1 MVVDLI
7 ALDHVSVIEIA
18 GEDAH
23 SFLQRQLTVEMNEVT
38 PTQSLLAAYLNPK
51 GRVIATFILMMRQ
64 EKYYLIVSNELAETL
79 HNRLRM
85 YVFREKIVISQRPDL
100 IFAGSRDVLGD
111 IDPELLQRSFQTFT
125 ADDLTVVRVPGDPP
139 RFGVLA
145 KPNQISHLSQDTNLI
160 DLGSWQAQ
168 DIESGIPWINKSTTE
183 TLIAQAINLDLTG
196 SISWKKGCFPGQEI
210 VARMHYRGGVNRRMV
225 QATCHPDANP
235 NPGDL
240 VNCPDLSGNQTG
252 SVVNCT
258 NDKNG
263 SDSNL
268 LISVPLKFVGQ
279 RNLLLSDSFP
289 VKIRT
294 DGLPY
299 AIPQLDQPS

>member
-1 MVVDLI
+1 MVDLI

-64 EKYYLIVSNELAETL
+64 EKYHLVVSNELAETL

-100 IFAGSRDVLGD
+100 IFAGSRDALGVT
-111 IDPELLQRSFQTFT
+111 DPELLQGPYQTLSAENVT
-125 ADDLTVVRVPGDPP
+125 IVRVPGDPP

-145 KPNQISHLSQDTNLI
+145 KPSDISHLPKETNLI
-160 DLGSWQAQ
+160 DMRSWQTQ
-168 DIESGIPWINKSTTE
+168 DIESGIPWINKTTTE
-183 TLIAQAINLDLTG
+183 TLVAQAINLDLTG
-196 SISWKKGCFPGQEI
+196 SVSWKKGCFPGQEI

-225 QATCHPDANP
+225 QATCHPDADP
-235 NPGDL
+235 NPGDA

-258 NDKNG
+258 NDENG
-263 SDSNL
+263 SDSKL

>member
-7 ALDHVSVIEIA
+7 ALDHISVIEIT

-23 SFLQRQLTVEMNEVT
+23 SFLQRQLTVDMNEVT
-38 PTQSLLAAYLNPK
+38 PTQSCLAAYLNPK

-64 EKYYLIVSNELAETL
+64 EKYYLVVSNELAETL

-85 YVFREKIVISQRPDL
+85 YVFREKIVISQKPDL

-111 IDPELLQRSFQTFT
+111 IDPELLQLSFQTFT
-125 ADDLTVVRVPGDPP
+125 TDDLTVVRVPGDPP

-145 KPNQISHLSQDTNLI
+145 KPNQISHLLQETNLI
-160 DLGSWQAQ
+160 DLSSWQAQ
-168 DIESGIPWINKSTTE
+168 DIESGIPWINKTTTE
-183 TLIAQAINLDLTG
+183 TLVAQALNLDLTG

-225 QATCHPDANP
+225 QATCHSDANP

-240 VNCPDLSGNQTG
+240 VNCPEVSANQTG

-258 NDKNG
+258 NDENG

-268 LISVPLKFVGQ
+268 LISVPLKFIGQ
-279 RNLLLSDSFP
+279 ENQIWLDSYP
-289 VKIRT
+289 LEIRT

-299 AIPQLDQPS
+299 TIPQLGQRN